1 MLWSMPG
8 HSDYSKRHATAIEHR
23 FNLAFCGAW
32 SSLFAYE
39 DVPSEDEEIK

>member
-8 HSDYSKRHATAIEHR
+8 HSDYSKRHATAIER
-23 FNLAFCGAW
+23 YNLAFCGAW